1 MANPKCLGEGVE
13 WARYILPH
21 LAYQNVNNAP
31 FTIKMSRQKNL
42 QKQFDLCF
50 CYFFHIMGYHKTML
64 MANPK
69 CLGEGVEWAR
79 YILPHL
85 AYQNVKNALFTIKIS
100 RQRNLQKQFDLCFC
114 HFFDIMGYHSN
125 SMLRLNNYSRTS
137 HSYPQNTLPL
147 ICISLNKSSN
157 YCYIPRS

>member
-1 MANPKCLGEGVE
+1 MLMANPKCLGEGVE

-64 MANPK
+64 MAN
-69 CLGEGVEWAR
+69 
-79 YILPHL
+79 
-85 AYQNVKNALFTIKIS
+85 QNVWGGCGMGSLYVASPSLSKRQQCTI
-100 RQRNLQKQFDLCFC
+100 
-114 HFFDIMGYHSN
+114 HH
-125 SMLRLNNYSRTS
+125 
-137 HSYPQNTLPL
+137 
-147 ICISLNKSSN
+147 
-157 YCYIPRS
+157 